1 MKPTVLVVDDDWAI
15 RELLLNALA
24 DEFDVLEAS
33 DGIFALSEVIGKQ
46 RIDLII
52 TDLKMPE
59 LDGVDFIK
67 NLPADIPFIIISAYV
82 ESDSSREELEH
93 FYPAAVFGKPFKVA
107 EVRGA
112 VREAL
117 KKR

>member
-15 RELLLNALA
+15 RELLHEALGE
-24 DEFDVLEAS
+24 DFDVIEAS

-59 LDGVDFIK
+59 VDGVDFIK
-67 NLPADIPFIIISAYV
+67 NIPDGIPFIIISAYLKTQ
-82 ESDSSREELEH
+82 ESREALEH
-93 FYPAAVFGKPFKVA
+93 LNPAALFGKPFKIA
-107 EVRGA
+107 EVCEA

-117 KKR
+117 DQ